1 MIFLLIAFLLI
12 TGLFF
17 LWSALQNLCKLD
29 WVQTLPPVPEPTSA
43 EESEEEQP
51 RLTRLGRPIEEIRLS
66 A

>member
-1 MIFLLIAFLLI
+1 MIFLLITCLLT

-17 LWSALQNLCKLD
+17 LWSALQSLCKLD
-29 WVQTLPPVPEPTSA
+29 WLRAQPPVLEPIST